1 MLKQASFIIYVWATA
16 AKEGQRWFLYLSAYL
31 SGMESFS
38 HMQNTDSSLQRER
51 FQMLSA
57 SEVGASSFSTS
68 FVSASTADMGCAL
81 SIQSAPIFQSSH
93 LCLRSDHVGSMSCQ
107 QWLRAD
113 INNQTS
119 NNHLLCWKFSE
130 AWALVCPLFL
140 RCKVSTSENYH
151 TTLPVCSSSKR
162 DWRQTTALCVS

>member
-1 MLKQASFIIYVWATA
+1 
-16 AKEGQRWFLYLSAYL
+16 
-31 SGMESFS
+31 
-38 HMQNTDSSLQRER
+38 MQNTDSSLQRER

-107 QWLRAD
+107 Q
-113 INNQTS
+113 
-119 NNHLLCWKFSE
+119 
-130 AWALVCPLFL
+130 
-140 RCKVSTSENYH
+140 
-151 TTLPVCSSSKR
+151 
-162 DWRQTTALCVS
+162 